1 MADKDRI
8 GALWRK
14 GDGKWFSGTIEGP
27 LTLAEGEKL
36 SIVVFSNDK
45 TKETQPD
52 FNILKA
58 RKREDAPAKKSSE
71 FDDEIPGF

>member
-8 GALWRK
+8 GALWKK

-27 LTLAEGEKL
+27 LNLAEGEKL

-58 RKREDAPAKKSSE
+58 RKREDAKKSDFSE
-71 FDDEIPGF
+71 DIPNF